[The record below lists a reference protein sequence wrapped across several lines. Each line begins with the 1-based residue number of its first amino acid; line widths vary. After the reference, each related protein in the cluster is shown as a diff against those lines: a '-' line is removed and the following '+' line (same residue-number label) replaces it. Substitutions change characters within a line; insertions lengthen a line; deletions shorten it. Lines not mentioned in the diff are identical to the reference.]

1 MSLSIMDLIRQ
12 RTVLLD
18 GAMGTEL
25 MARGLPQGKFPEE
38 WNIERPGVVQEIH
51 RDYFLAGSDMVSTNS
66 FGASRIKLAH
76 HGLEGRTAELNG
88 VAARLAREVAP
99 SGKFVAGS
107 IGPTGKLLKP
117 LGEFTEEEFES
128 VFAEQAGALAD
139 GAVDA
144 LLIETQYDLREALS
158 ALRGALR
165 ASRLPVFVTM
175 TFAVNPRGY
184 FTSMGDTI
192 SRCLKELEKEGAR
205 AVGANCTLN
214 SEQMVGL
221 VKAMRQ
227 ETTLPLIAQ
236 ANAGQPVVGSE
247 GRVGYTQGLED
258 YVRFVPE
265 LIRAGANIVGGCC
278 GTDPA
283 FIKAMAESISR
294 RTA

>member
-1 MSLSIMDLIRQ
+1 MDLIRQ

-38 WNIERPGVVQEIH
+38 WNIERPDVVQEIH
-51 RDYFLAGSDMVSTNS
+51 RNYFLAGSDMVSTNS

-88 VAARLAREVAP
+88 TAARLAREVAP
-99 SGKFVAGS
+99 PGKFVAGS

-139 GAVDA
+139 GAVDV

-158 ALRGALR
+158 ALRGARR
-165 ASRLPVFVTM
+165 AASSLPVFVTM
-175 TFAVNPRGY
+175 TFSANPRGY
-184 FTSMGDTI
+184 FTSMGDTVA
-192 SRCLKELEKEGAR
+192 RCLKELEKEGAR

-214 SEQMVGL
+214 SEQMTGL

-227 ETTLPLIAQ
+227 ETILPLIAQ
-236 ANAGQPVVGSE
+236 ANAGQPVVGSD
-247 GRVGYTQGLED
+247 GRVGYSQGLED

>member
-175 TFAVNPRGY
+175 TFAVNPRG
-184 FTSMGDTI
+184 
-192 SRCLKELEKEGAR
+192 
-205 AVGANCTLN
+205 
-214 SEQMVGL
+214 
-221 VKAMRQ
+221 
-227 ETTLPLIAQ
+227 TLPAW
-236 ANAGQPVVGSE
+236 ATPS
-247 GRVGYTQGLED
+247 
-258 YVRFVPE
+258 P
-265 LIRAGANIVGGCC
+265 GA
-278 GTDPA
+278 
-283 FIKAMAESISR
+283 
-294 RTA
+294 